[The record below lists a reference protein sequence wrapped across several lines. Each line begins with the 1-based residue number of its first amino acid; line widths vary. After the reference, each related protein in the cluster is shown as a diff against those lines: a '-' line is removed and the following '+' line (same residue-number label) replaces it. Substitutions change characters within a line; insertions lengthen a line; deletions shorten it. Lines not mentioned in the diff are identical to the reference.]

1 MNDKV
6 VVRFRVGD
14 VYKDRY
20 VSVYFDGERVL
31 HRKKNVLAP
40 GEMEQV
46 VLTRKQ
52 VEQYPEL
59 RQITVCTEVE

>member
-1 MNDKV
+1 M
-6 VVRFRVGD
+6 
-14 VYKDRY
+14 
-20 VSVYFDGERVL
+20 SVYFDGERVL

-46 VLTRKQ
+46 VLTRQQAKK
-52 VEQYPEL
+52 YPEL